1 MQIADALDEDN
12 TKGPPPEVPASV
24 ASSSISSPDSSNV
37 HDEGDGQ
44 QDEMRISSNFGEI
57 IRDSRSTPRMYK
69 AVRVTNSDVGVD
81 RLTTGERWMS
91 LGGIWLYIT
100 VNMCNFSCDVR
111 QVLCNGFI
119 DVKDAVKQKHINAAE
134 ADIHHFCN
142 LFQVLC
148 NGFIDVKDAVKQKH
162 INAAEA
168 DIHHFC
174 NRISRFAVIV
184 YKEHK
189 TMT

>member
-1 MQIADALDEDN
+1 
-12 TKGPPPEVPASV
+12 
-24 ASSSISSPDSSNV
+24 
-37 HDEGDGQ
+37 
-44 QDEMRISSNFGEI
+44 
-57 IRDSRSTPRMYK
+57 
-69 AVRVTNSDVGVD
+69 
-81 RLTTGERWMS
+81 MS

-142 LFQVLC
+142 
-148 NGFIDVKDAVKQKH
+148 
-162 INAAEA
+162 
-168 DIHHFC
+168 
-174 NRISRFAVIV
+174 RISRFAVIV

-189 TMT
+189 TSVSIPSESNCPKMSVSDVICKLLDIVFDWILDDKRYKCHVICWEQKKDHAYG